1 MAKKATL
8 CFVKLKDEILMINRN
23 KPPFMGM
30 WNALGGKVLEG
41 ESLTDCAKREIFED
55 SGIRVTS
62 VKLFSEFTWNYDDE
76 IGYAFLAELN
86 NDFDKANFP
95 KEIDEGI
102 VAFKSI
108 DFITSEKNQGVI
120 EDLKIFIN
128 DIKNGVSQDYHLIY
142 DGKRLLE
149 AVKKWLQKSYMAR

>member
-30 WNALGGKVLEG
+30 WNALGGKVKEG
-41 ESLTDCAKREIFED
+41 ESLESCARREIFEE
-55 SGIRVTS
+55 SGIKVNS
-62 VKLFSEFTWNYDDE
+62 LKLFSEFTWNYDDE
-76 IGYAFLAELN
+76 IGYAFLAEIDD
-86 NDFDKANFP
+86 DFLKKDFP

-102 VAFKSI
+102 VAFKSM
-108 DFITSEKNQGVI
+108 DFILNQKNPGVI

-128 DIKNGVSQDYHLIY
+128 DIKNGVKQNYHLVY
-142 DGKRLLE
+142 DDTKLIE
-149 AVKKWLQKSYMAR
+149 VIKK